1 MTINPK
7 AQLRHVTDP
16 GPAKPAFDRALS
28 VKDVAEIL
36 SVSLDTVYRMLR
48 EGRMAH
54 QRITPRRTIIR
65 ESALNEFLA
74 EVTFDK
80 IS

>member
-1 MTINPK
+1 MTINPE
-7 AQLRHVTDP
+7 AQLRPVADP
-16 GPAKPAFDRALS
+16 KPSFDRALS
-28 VKDVAEIL
+28 VKEVAEIL

-48 EGRMAH
+48 EGRIAH
-54 QRITPRRTIIR
+54 QRITPRRTVIR